1 LRRRDSFTGAPLE
14 IAAGDDR
21 GDWWAVG
28 GVVVVVIRAAAR
40 WHQRVRGFGAKTPIP
55 SHPGSLKGAPLKTAT
70 GVDGGGLVEVWC
82 VVCGGGDLGGRS
94 MAQAGAG
101 EKRRNRA
108 AGAQLGTPL
117 ETASG
122 GDGGGWQAGF
132 DVVDMVVCGRSMV
145 QAGAAVWG
153 QNRAAITRFGVEM
166 WVNGRVWVVFDHLG
180 PLGHMLKQ
188 WRGWD

>member
-1 LRRRDSFTGAPLE
+1 
-14 IAAGDDR
+14 
-21 GDWWAVG
+21 
-28 GVVVVVIRAAAR
+28 
-40 WHQRVRGFGAKTPIP
+40 
-55 SHPGSLKGAPLKTAT
+55 
-70 GVDGGGLVEVWC
+70 
-82 VVCGGGDLGGRS
+82 